1 MQASV
6 LSGSV
11 KVKCVIAL
19 DSGIDGIEEIVR
31 LMLPDEW
38 RPHVTFTEAQSTD
51 LLELVRN
58 ALPALLVIHTNLFVF
73 DPEWMAGC
81 VAVSPNTRYLV
92 LTSCSEERIDNL
104 LKLCEPLHV
113 SLEVLRTPFNRAQLI
128 AALEPACGLL
138 A

>member
-1 MQASV
+1 M
-6 LSGSV
+6 
-11 KVKCVIAL
+11 KCVIAI
-19 DSGIDGIEEIVR
+19 DSGLEGIEEILR

-58 ALPALLVIHTNLFVF
+58 ALPALLVIHTNLFHY
-73 DPEWMAGC
+73 DPEWLAGC

-92 LTSCSEERIDNL
+92 LTSWSEERIDNL

-113 SLEVLRTPFNRAQLI
+113 SLEVLRMPFNRAQFI
-128 AALEPACGLL
+128 AALGPPVDC
-138 A
+138 

>member
-1 MQASV
+1 M
-6 LSGSV
+6 
-11 KVKCVIAL
+11 KCVIAI
-19 DSGIDGIEEIVR
+19 DSGLEGIEEILR

-81 VAVSPNTRYLV
+81 VAVSPNTRYLL
-92 LTSCSEERIDNL
+92 LTTWSQEGIDNL
-104 LKLCEPLHV
+104 LKLFEPLHV
-113 SLEVLRTPFNRAQLI
+113 SLEVLRMPFNRAQFI
-128 AALEPACGLL
+128 AALEPPVDC
-138 A
+138 

>member
-1 MQASV
+1 M
-6 LSGSV
+6 
-11 KVKCVIAL
+11 KCVIAI
-19 DSGIDGIEEIVR
+19 DSGLEGIEEILR

-92 LTSCSEERIDNL
+92 LTSWSEERIDNL